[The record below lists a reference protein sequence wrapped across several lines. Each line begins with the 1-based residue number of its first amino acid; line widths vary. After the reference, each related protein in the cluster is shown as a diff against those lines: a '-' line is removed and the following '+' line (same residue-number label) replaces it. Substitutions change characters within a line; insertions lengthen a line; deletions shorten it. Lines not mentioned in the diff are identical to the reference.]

1 MIREKQPR
9 KEIIIDL
16 TGPDG
21 NAFALM
27 GMAKNFGRQ
36 LGWGSGK
43 CQDLVDEMMEGDYEH
58 LLQVF
63 DREFGHFVILEK

>member
-16 TGPDG
+16 TGPNGD
-21 NAFALM
+21 AFALI
-27 GMAKNFGRQ
+27 GIAQNFGKQ
-36 LGWGSGK
+36 LGWDK
-43 CQDLVDEMMEGDYEH
+43 VKIQELIDEMIGGDYQH

-63 DREFGHFVILEK
+63 DREFGSFVILEQ